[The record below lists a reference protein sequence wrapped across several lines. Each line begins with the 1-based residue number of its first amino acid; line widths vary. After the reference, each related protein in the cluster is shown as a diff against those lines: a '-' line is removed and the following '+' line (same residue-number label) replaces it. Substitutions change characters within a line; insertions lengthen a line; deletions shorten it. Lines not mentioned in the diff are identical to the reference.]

1 MKILI
6 TGLSGSGKTTLAE
19 ALEKLLP
26 KTEMLNGDLVREIY
40 TDNDFSPEGR
50 VVQAQR
56 MSKLAAV
63 WLEDNKSRNQH
74 IIILADFICPT
85 EETRRIFNADY
96 VIFMNTI
103 TSSQYSDTDALYE
116 TPTKVDVEVRTKD
129 ADNWALLIRANLRSK
144 FPQLFD
150 IPPKT

>member
-6 TGLSGSGKTTLAE
+6 TGLSGSGKTTLAD
-19 ALEKLLP
+19 ALVKLIPDVHLV
-26 KTEMLNGDLVREIY
+26 LNGDSVREAY
-40 TDNDFSPEGR
+40 NDNDFSPEGR

-56 MSKLAAV
+56 MSKLAARH
-63 WLEDNKSRNQH
+63 EDFS
-74 IIILADFICPT
+74 IIIMDFICPT
-85 EETRRIFNADY
+85 EETREIVNADY

-103 TSSQYSDTDALYE
+103 ISSQYADTDALYE
-116 TPTKVDVEVRTKD
+116 KPTEVNAEVTTKD
-129 ADNWALLIRANLRSK
+129 ADVWARLIKKSLERK

>member
-19 ALEKLLP
+19 SLIKLLP
-26 KTEMLNGDLVREIY
+26 ETFILNGDVVREAY
-40 TDNDFSPEGR
+40 KDNDFSPEAR
-50 VVQAQR
+50 VVQAYR
-56 MSKLAAV
+56 MSKLAK
-63 WLEDNKSRNQH
+63 LYDNFP
-74 IIILADFICPT
+74 IIIMDFICPT
-85 EETRRIFNADY
+85 EETRRIISADY

-103 TSSQYSDTDALYE
+103 TSSPYADTDALYE
-116 TPTKVDVEVRTKD
+116 TPKKVDVEVRTKD

>member
-144 FPQLFD
+144 FPKLFD
-150 IPPKT
+150 IPTKT

>member
-6 TGLSGSGKTTLAE
+6 TGLSGSGKTTLTK
-19 ALEKLLP
+19 ALIKLIP
-26 KTEMLNGDLVREIY
+26 NCITINGDTIRENRN
-40 TDNDFSPEGR
+40 DNDFSLNGR
-50 VVQAQR
+50 LVQAVR
-56 MSKLAAV
+56 MKNIAGHYK
-63 WLEDNKSRNQH
+63 EQ
-74 IIILADFICPT
+74 ILIADFICPT

-103 TSSQYSDTDALYE
+103 KSSQYSDTDALYE

-129 ADNWALLIRANLRSK
+129 ADNWALLIRADLRIK
-144 FPQLFD
+144 FPKLFD